1 MRDLCYHL
9 QRVQRRR
16 REPVAACRAAASKT
30 LCERLSAMQENQE
43 ELATLE
49 SLDNGKPYAVA
60 KAADLPLVSGPLLAY
75 SSNNA
80 APHGGDWRSQHA
92 VFFCVQHP

>member
-9 QRVQRRR
+9 QRVQQRK
-16 REPVAACRAAASKT
+16 REPVAACAAAASKT
-30 LCERLSAMQENQE
+30 LCDRLSAMQENQE

-75 SSNNA
+75 SSTDYCYM
-80 APHGGDWRSQHA
+80 GGT
-92 VFFCVQHP
+92 P

>member
-1 MRDLCYHL
+1 
-9 QRVQRRR
+9 
-16 REPVAACRAAASKT
+16 
-30 LCERLSAMQENQE
+30 MQENQE

-80 APHGGDWRSQHA
+80 AAH
-92 VFFCVQHP
+92 